1 MSRIETPFGFSSTT
15 ADVTAGLDLSGQR
28 VIVTGGSSGLGA
40 ETARALAAVGAEVTL
55 AVRDLDAGTRAAETI
70 KARPRSRERGPAV
83 GHLGAPA
90 GLSHFLSHPVGS
102 VAGMSGTEQAAGTGP
117 AGSSG
122 QVVADYWAAAEARD
136 WAAFGT
142 LLADDVV
149 YEAPQTR
156 ERVSGREAYIRFNAE
171 GFPGDWHLA
180 VRRIVS
186 QDRAAVSMIQF
197 SEGEV
202 SQPGLCFFDLDR
214 DGRIVRITDFWP
226 DPYEAPA
233 GRAHLAGRY

>member
-1 MSRIETPFGFSSTT
+1 MT
-15 ADVTAGLDLSGQR
+15 
-28 VIVTGGSSGLGA
+28 
-40 ETARALAAVGAEVTL
+40 
-55 AVRDLDAGTRAAETI
+55 
-70 KARPRSRERGPAV
+70 
-83 GHLGAPA
+83 
-90 GLSHFLSHPVGS
+90 
-102 VAGMSGTEQAAGTGP
+102 GTEQAAGTGP

-122 QVVADYWAAAEARD
+122 QVVADYWAAAEGRD
-136 WAAFGT
+136 WAAFGA

-186 QDRAAVSMIQF
+186 QDHAAVSMIQF

-226 DPYEAPA
+226 DPYEGPA
-233 GRAHLAGRY
+233 GRAHLASRY

>member
-1 MSRIETPFGFSSTT
+1 M
-15 ADVTAGLDLSGQR
+15 
-28 VIVTGGSSGLGA
+28 GS
-40 ETARALAAVGAEVTL
+40 
-55 AVRDLDAGTRAAETI
+55 
-70 KARPRSRERGPAV
+70 
-83 GHLGAPA
+83 
-90 GLSHFLSHPVGS
+90 
-102 VAGMSGTEQAAGTGP
+102 TEQAAGSGP
-117 AGSSG
+117 TGSSG

-136 WAAFGT
+136 WTAFGA
-142 LLADDVV
+142 LLAEDVV

-156 ERVSGREAYIRFNAE
+156 ELVNGRDAYIRFNSE

-180 VRRIVS
+180 VERIVS

-202 SQPGLCFFDLDR
+202 TQPGLCFFDLDE
-214 DGRIVRITDFWP
+214 DGSIVRITDFWP